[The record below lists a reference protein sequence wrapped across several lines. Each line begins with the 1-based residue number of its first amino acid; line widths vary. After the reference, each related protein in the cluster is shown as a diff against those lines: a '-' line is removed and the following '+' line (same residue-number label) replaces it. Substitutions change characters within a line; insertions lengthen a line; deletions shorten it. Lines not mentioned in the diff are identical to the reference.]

1 MRYGKIGLVLAV
13 LACFGTHLVADDV
26 DDEIQRLEKEKKRLE
41 LKKEVEGM
49 WGNEAKKN
57 NQKALEKK
65 VSDAIEQSQKPRD
78 PNDFSH
84 KNGGF
89 GGIGLGYL
97 TGDFD
102 VHKGNGSATSF
113 IQKSNYDAGGFNISV
128 MAGQAKYFT
137 KMHGLRY
144 YVDANIGFGGDSYDF
159 SNTYEARD
167 KSWIMFNIGGN
178 LDYLID
184 FATVQMMNSGW
195 NIGAFAGVNIG
206 VGMNM
211 PYTRYCTNSSGYCYS
226 WEMKDGYH
234 YTNSFFGTSYGF
246 QFGLKV
252 VEDKNNASG
261 LEVGYKYRRFGGS
274 AQAKDWWG
282 DTTVNY
288 DGGMIYAMYTYRM

>member
-49 WGNEAKKN
+49 QGNEAKKN

-97 TGDFD
+97 MGDLQAEN
-102 VHKGNGSATSF
+102 GNLKQAV
-113 IQKSNYDAGGFNISV
+113 DASGFNVSLI
-128 MAGQAKYFT
+128 AGQAKYFT
-137 KMHGLRY
+137 KMHGIRY
-144 YVDANIGFGGDSYDF
+144 YLDVNLGFGGDSANM
-159 SNTYEARD
+159 SNTSKANG
-167 KSWIMFNIGGN
+167 KSWLLFNAGAN

-195 NIGAFAGVNIG
+195 NIGAFAGVSVG
-206 VGMNM
+206 LGMNM
-211 PYTRYCTNSSGYCYS
+211 PYTGWCEGGGIYCYS
-226 WEMKDGYH
+226 PKYGYTSNNMF
-234 YTNSFFGTSYGF
+234 YGTSYGF

-261 LEVGYKYRRFGGS
+261 LEVGYKYRRFGGKS
-274 AQAKDWWG
+274 SWEEMFG
-282 DTTVNY
+282 NTTVNY